1 VTLTVYSPLGG
12 EITPLHRVPDE
23 VFASELVG
31 SGLAV
36 DPVDPVGTGGP
47 CVSQAPISGKIVKLH
62 PHAFVVQA
70 EDGTAVLVHLG
81 IDTVRLDGEGFH
93 AHVCEGDSVEVG
105 QQVITFHPDAVRE
118 KGLSAMCP
126 VVVLGSESGSAKP
139 GAASGVATAGSI
151 LFTWPTS

>member
-1 VTLTVYSPLGG
+1 MTLTVHSPLAG
-12 EITPLHRVPDE
+12 EITELHRVPDA

-36 DPVDPVGTGGP
+36 DPVGTGGP
-47 CVSQAPISGKIVKLH
+47 CAAQAPISGKIVKLH

-93 AHVCEGDSVEVG
+93 LHVCEDDSVEVG
-105 QQVITFHPDAVRE
+105 QQVITFHPDTVRE

-126 VVVLGSESGSAKP
+126 VIVLGSEPGSAKP
-139 GAASGVATAGSI
+139 WASGDATAGSI
-151 LFTWPTS
+151 LFTWPTA

>member
-1 VTLTVYSPLGG
+1 MTLTVYSPLGG

-36 DPVDPVGTGGP
+36 DPVDPVDPGGP
-47 CVSQAPISGKIVKLH
+47 CVAQAPIRGKIVKLH

-70 EDGTAVLVHLG
+70 GDGTAVLVHLG
-81 IDTVRLDGEGFH
+81 IDTVRLAGEGFH

-105 QQVITFHPDAVRE
+105 QQVITLHPDAVRE
-118 KGLSAMCP
+118 RGLSAMCP

-139 GAASGVATAGSI
+139 GAASGIATGGSI

>member
-1 VTLTVYSPLGG
+1 VTLTVHSPLGG
-12 EITPLHRVPDE
+12 EITPLHRVPDA

-36 DPVDPVGTGGP
+36 DPVDTGGP
-47 CVSQAPISGKIVKLH
+47 CVVQAPISGKIVKLH

-70 EDGTAVLVHLG
+70 EGGDPVLVHLG

-118 KGLSAMCP
+118 RGLSAMCP
-126 VVVLGSESGSAKP
+126 VVVLGSEPGSAKP
-139 GAASGVATAGSI
+139 WAESGVATAGSI